1 MFEKIKNI
9 YIFLCSTRRRL
20 RILKCLIHPR
30 KWLIKMHEVGRGKPF
45 FEKLKDK
52 HITRQTLK
60 SVAMSKVILASW
72 DHDHTLIIGATFDI
86 YSAPINI
93 G

>member
-1 MFEKIKNI
+1 MFL
-9 YIFLCSTRRRL
+9 YSTRRRL
-20 RILKCLIHPR
+20 HILKCLIHPR

-60 SVAMSKVILASW
+60 SVPTSKVILA
-72 DHDHTLIIGATFDI
+72 LGIMIIGATSDI